1 MSKMVD
7 LIRQGTAL
15 PSTRRIK
22 GVLYELT
29 DMSPF
34 KGDIDRRKKGLQ
46 QAGYKV
52 RVFTE
57 RYVGDNT
64 GVWVLYRSIKG

>member
-1 MSKMVD
+1 MIF
-7 LIRQGTAL
+7 IRKGKQL
-15 PSTRRIK
+15 PNRRRIN

-34 KGDIDRRKKGLQ
+34 KGDIDRRKSGLKN
-46 QAGYKV
+46 AGYKV

-57 RYVGDNT
+57 RHEGDNT
-64 GVWVLYRSIKG
+64 GVWVLYRSIKKDY